1 MIRIV
6 DASITWGGNWTFHR
20 KMQAVERKDWRSYQ
34 GWHFDSWAHATFFL
48 QELKKLN
55 MLKRWCLKHF
65 AFLCSSMLSKSRCK
79 ALLTRMPRSYP
90 THEHAFFL
98 CMIMGVKSNWDF
110 AILRRVLY
118 PFCFLTKIPGPYR
131 TFLEA
136 PILGWIRGPNG
147 SDLPLTVRCQAWHDS
162 NSGCVLGLVQRRWEG
177 EAVRSSSSGSCHAVS
192 ER

>member
-1 MIRIV
+1 
-6 DASITWGGNWTFHR
+6 
-20 KMQAVERKDWRSYQ
+20 
-34 GWHFDSWAHATFFL
+34 
-48 QELKKLN
+48 
-55 MLKRWCLKHF
+55 
-65 AFLCSSMLSKSRCK
+65 MLSKSRCK

-162 NSGCVLGLVQRRWEG
+162 NSFFVFWFLSRCLREIGGNLFSKRERKSLLNWLRRLVVTSGVLSNWRFSLKRQDEVSDGCRR
-177 EAVRSSSSGSCHAVS
+177 VKCVI
-192 ER
+192 